1 MPGDTLTVYSSLP
14 LQGPHA
20 EQARSIVNGQKLA
33 LKQAGGKVG
42 SFKVNFASRDDAT
55 AGESDQPGWSPGRT
69 ADNASKAAQDSRT
82 IAYLGEFDSGA
93 TAVSLPITN
102 EAAFMQVSPAATA
115 VGLTKLVPGAD
126 KGEPDKYYPS
136 GDRTFARVVPADD
149 VQASA
154 SASWAKEQGARRVFL
169 VDDKSVGGHGLV
181 AQFRVAAERIGG
193 LEIVG
198 EKGMDP
204 RADDYRDFAEEV
216 SSRDPDLVFFGG
228 GVESNARR
236 LWRDLNAAL
245 PQARL
250 MGAAGLLSPDFY
262 RGLRSA
268 GERTFIT
275 SAAQDPS
282 QLPAEGRRFVRDY
295 RREFG
300 ERPDP
305 YAAYGHAA
313 MSMLLDAIR
322 RAGDSAN
329 RRDELVQRVLET
341 ADFQSVVGTFSIDD
355 NGDTSLEKVSGYRVR
370 NGRLEFVKPLAGR
383 ASG

>member
-1 MPGDTLTVYSSLP
+1 VPGDTLTIYSSLP

-20 EQARSIVNGQKLA
+20 GKARAIVNGQKLA

-42 SFKVNFASRDDAT
+42 AFKVNYASRDDAT
-55 AGESDQPGWSPGRT
+55 AGESDRVGWSPGRT

-102 EAAFMQVSPAATA
+102 EAAFAQVSPAASA

-136 GDRTFARVVPADD
+136 GERTFARVVPADD

-154 SASWAKEQGARRVFL
+154 SASWAKGQGARRVFL
-169 VDDKSVGGHGLV
+169 IDDKSVDGQGLV
-181 AQFRVAAERIGG
+181 AQFRVAAERLGG

-198 EKGMDP
+198 RKGMDP
-204 RADDYRDFAEEV
+204 LADDYEELAREVAER
-216 SSRDPDLVFFGG
+216 SPDHVYFGG
-228 GVESNARR
+228 SVESNARR
-236 LWRDLNAAL
+236 LWRDLAAELPRAAL
-245 PQARL
+245 
-250 MGAAGLLSPDFY
+250 MGSAGLLSEEFY
-262 RGLRSA
+262 GDLGRAER
-268 GERTFIT
+268 RTFLT
-275 SAAQDPS
+275 SAAQDPR
-282 QLPAEGRRFVRDY
+282 QLPAEGKRFVREY

-313 MSMLLDAIR
+313 MSLLLDAIR

-329 RRDELVQRVLET
+329 RRDELVRRVLDT
-341 ADFQSVVGTFSIDD
+341 NDFRSVVGTFSIDD
-355 NGDTSLEKVSGYRVR
+355 NGDTSLEKVAGYTIRD
-370 NGRLEFVKPLAGR
+370 GRLRFATPLAGR